1 MTVDFKPGEYMR
13 ETQAVRDKKLRDS
26 ILLYS
31 CYSYEKKKPMLES
44 NGRTAGTRQFKQN
57 AFQHNGFLTK

>member
-13 ETQAVRDKKLRDS
+13 ETQAITEKNSEIV
-26 ILLYS
+26 LLYS
-31 CYSYEKKKPMLES
+31 CYSYEKKEPMLES